1 MAFQWHVLDTRKS
14 RQTAK
19 CGHLRDKRV
28 LHYQCILSEYIGTA
42 HAECTQIDEERR
54 QFYKHDFDEGIL
66 NARRNLQRPIT
77 PGGFKN
83 KDLKPYPN
91 PA

>member
-1 MAFQWHVLDTRKS
+1 MHTD
-14 RQTAK
+14 
-19 CGHLRDKRV
+19 D
-28 LHYQCILSEYIGTA
+28 
-42 HAECTQIDEERR
+42 ERR

-66 NARRNLQRPIT
+66 DARRNLQRPIT

-83 KDLKPYPN
+83 KDLEPYPN